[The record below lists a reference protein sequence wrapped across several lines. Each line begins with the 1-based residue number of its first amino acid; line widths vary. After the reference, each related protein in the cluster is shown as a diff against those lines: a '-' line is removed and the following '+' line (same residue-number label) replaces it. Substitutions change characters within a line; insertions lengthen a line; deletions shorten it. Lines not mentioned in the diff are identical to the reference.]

1 MVRNIAGP
9 RAGGHSRG
17 GGRGEETGLEDERN
31 GGRIPAATGGIIAS
45 RGGIQLIEQGKIIG
59 AIGCSGG
66 TDSPDGVVSKA
77 GAAVVNQL
85 PVRNR

>member
-59 AIGCSGG
+59 AIGCVPIRRMGWSGRRG
-66 TDSPDGVVSKA
+66 RQWST
-77 GAAVVNQL
+77 NC
-85 PVRNR
+85 R